1 MSTEVTT
8 PNIDLQQ
15 ELNDEAKK
23 EESLTPDAVQTEN
36 AAVDVSSP
44 ESPETGQDIT
54 PEEVTRSSSNDVEL
68 ATSANSQVS
77 AGESSNNADIQPKS
91 TYSLSTDD
99 LVRAINEDRDNIN
112 KLFKSYKQLLDRYN
126 KQNDD
131 LNQTNE
137 SLNKL
142 EGITRSQIEDLTS
155 ELNLVKGRLSKLEE
169 ITRFQ
174 FEDLVIS
181 ALEQDAESFKEDL
194 NDFEQYQEKV
204 NYWHSKNQD
213 LSSEMSLA
221 ISCCCDRIT
230 QCGTMMKEFE
240 SSLSRSYQDDLKS
253 RYSGLETVKRMLERL
268 TESLNSLTTC
278 QLPSSEL
285 IQVQQLEL
293 LNLVRS
299 QTDAKQAK
307 QMLDRRIRE
316 IGDARY
322 QPVREWRNLAEKLQ
336 KQWVNFIDKKI
347 LPALDG
353 IDDGEL
359 HAKNLV
365 SDVSSSHPNQAPK
378 LSEWLRT
385 YADLREIL
393 LSALKKLGVKPM
405 NVEKGQPVDFL
416 RHEPFTTETDPQLPN
431 ESVKALVRKGYEYQY
446 QLEKQPEKETVLLRT
461 ALVVAVK
468 NK

>member
-293 LNLVRS
+293 LNLV
-299 QTDAKQAK
+299 
-307 QMLDRRIRE
+307 DR
-316 IGDARY
+316 
-322 QPVREWRNLAEKLQ
+322 K
-336 KQWVNFIDKKI
+336 
-347 LPALDG
+347 
-353 IDDGEL
+353 
-359 HAKNLV
+359 
-365 SDVSSSHPNQAPK
+365 
-378 LSEWLRT
+378 
-385 YADLREIL
+385 
-393 LSALKKLGVKPM
+393 
-405 NVEKGQPVDFL
+405 
-416 RHEPFTTETDPQLPN
+416 
-431 ESVKALVRKGYEYQY
+431 SVV
-446 QLEKQPEKETVLLRT
+446 
-461 ALVVAVK
+461 
-468 NK
+468 